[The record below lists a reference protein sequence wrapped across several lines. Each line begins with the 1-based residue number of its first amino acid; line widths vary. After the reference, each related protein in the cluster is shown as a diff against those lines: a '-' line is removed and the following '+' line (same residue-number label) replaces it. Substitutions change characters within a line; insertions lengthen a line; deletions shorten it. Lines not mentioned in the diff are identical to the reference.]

1 MMQAFVSTLIDQKAM
16 HPLRQFISQYTPVP
30 EPDWQAISNCLV
42 RREMKRGTLLL
53 EEGKTCKHLYYLEKG
68 LLRFFVWKDGLDITK
83 YFTDVPYV
91 FTSQKSFN
99 QQAPAQESIETLEDS
114 IIWQMSYE
122 DAHRLLELKSWS
134 TFIRLL
140 VQEVQTYTEEI
151 LEALQTQTAEQRY
164 KMLLHQDADLIQ
176 RVPLKHLASYLG
188 IAPQS
193 LSRIRKKMQ
202 QQHRT

>member
-1 MMQAFVSTLIDQKAM
+1 MAFAIFPSNYRSM
-16 HPLRQFISQYTPVP
+16 HPLRQFISQYTLVS
-30 EPDWQAISNCLV
+30 EQDWQAISDCLL
-42 RREMKRGTLLL
+42 RRELKKETLLL
-53 EEGKTCKHLYYLEKG
+53 EEGKTCKHLYFLEKG

-99 QQAPAQESIETLEDS
+99 QQIPAQESIETLEDS
-114 IIWQMSYE
+114 IIWQMSYD
-122 DAHRLLELKSWS
+122 DAQRLLELKSWT

-164 KMLLHQDADLIQ
+164 KLLLQQDADLIQ

-202 QQHRT
+202 QQRRT

>member
-1 MMQAFVSTLIDQKAM
+1 MN
-16 HPLRQFISQYTPVP
+16 PLRQFILQYTPVP
-30 EPDWQAISNCLV
+30 EPDWQAISKCLV
-42 RREMKRGTLLL
+42 RREMKRESLLL
-53 EEGKTCKHLYYLEKG
+53 EEGKTCKHLYFLEKG

-99 QQAPAQESIETLEDS
+99 QQVPAQESIATLEDS

-122 DAHRLLELKSWS
+122 HAQHLLELKSWS

-164 KMLLHQDADLIQ
+164 KLLLQQDAELVQ

-202 QQHRT
+202 QQLRT

>member
-1 MMQAFVSTLIDQKAM
+1 MQAFVSILIDQKAM
-16 HPLRQFISQYTPVP
+16 HPLRQFILQYTPIS
-30 EPDWQAISNCLV
+30 EPDWQTISDCLI
-42 RREMKRGTLLL
+42 RREMKRETLLL
-53 EEGKTCKHLYYLEKG
+53 EEGKTCKHLYFLEKG

-99 QQAPAQESIETLEDS
+99 QQVPAQESIETLEDS
-114 IIWQMSYE
+114 IIWQMTYG
-122 DAHRLLELKSWS
+122 DAQRLLELKSWS

-164 KMLLHQDADLIQ
+164 KLLLQQDADLVQ

-202 QQHRT
+202 QQLRT

>member
-1 MMQAFVSTLIDQKAM
+1 M

-30 EPDWQAISNCLV
+30 EQDWQAISDCLV
-42 RREMKRGTLLL
+42 RREMKKESLLL
-53 EEGKTCKHLYYLEKG
+53 EEGKTCKHLYFLEKG

-99 QQAPAQESIETLEDS
+99 QQVPAQESIATLEDS
-114 IIWQMSYE
+114 IIWQMTYG
-122 DAHRLLELKSWS
+122 DAQHLLELKSWS

-164 KMLLHQDADLIQ
+164 KLLLQQDAELVQ

-202 QQHRT
+202 QQLIT

>member
-1 MMQAFVSTLIDQKAM
+1 MALAVFSSNYRSM
-16 HPLRQFISQYTPVP
+16 HRLRQFILQYTPVP
-30 EPDWQAISNCLV
+30 EPDWQAISKCLV
-42 RREMKRGTLLL
+42 RRELKRESLLL
-53 EEGKTCKHLYYLEKG
+53 EEGKTCKHLYFLEKG

-99 QQAPAQESIETLEDS
+99 QQVPAQESIATLEDS

-122 DAHRLLELKSWS
+122 HAQHLLELKSWS

-164 KMLLHQDADLIQ
+164 KLLLQQDAELVQ
-176 RVPLKHLASYLG
+176 RVPLKHLAS
-188 IAPQS
+188 
-193 LSRIRKKMQ
+193 
-202 QQHRT
+202 

>member
-1 MMQAFVSTLIDQKAM
+1 MY
-16 HPLRQFISQYTPVP
+16 PLRQFISQYTPVS
-30 EPDWQAISNCLV
+30 EQDWLAISDCLL
-42 RREMKRGTLLL
+42 RREMKRERLLL
-53 EEGKTCKHLYYLEKG
+53 EEGKTCKHLYFLEKG

-99 QQAPAQESIETLEDS
+99 QQVPAQESIETLEDS

-122 DAHRLLELKSWS
+122 DAQRLLELKSWS

-140 VQEVQTYTEEI
+140 IQEVQTYTEEI

-164 KMLLHQDADLIQ
+164 KMLLHQDAELVQ

-202 QQHRT
+202 QKRLT

>member
-1 MMQAFVSTLIDQKAM
+1 M
-16 HPLRQFISQYTPVP
+16 HPLRQFILQYTPVS
-30 EPDWQAISNCLV
+30 EQEWQAISNCLI
-42 RREMKRGTLLL
+42 RRELKRESLVL
-53 EEGKTCKHLYYLEKG
+53 EEGKTCKHLYFLEKG

-99 QQAPAQESIETLEDS
+99 QQVPALESIETLEDS

-122 DAHRLLELKSWS
+122 DAQRLLELKSWS

-140 VQEVQTYTEEI
+140 IQEVQTYTEEI

-164 KMLLHQDADLIQ
+164 KLLLQQDADLLQ

-202 QQHRT
+202 QQLIT

>member
-1 MMQAFVSTLIDQKAM
+1 M
-16 HPLRQFISQYTPVP
+16 HPLRQFILQYTPVP
-30 EPDWQAISNCLV
+30 EPAWQAISKCLV
-42 RREMKRGTLLL
+42 RRELKRESLLL
-53 EEGKTCKHLYYLEKG
+53 EEGKTCKHLYFLEKG

-99 QQAPAQESIETLEDS
+99 QQVPAQESIATLEDS
-114 IIWQMSYE
+114 IIWKMSYE
-122 DAHRLLELKSWS
+122 DAQHLLELKSWS

-164 KMLLHQDADLIQ
+164 KLLLQQDAELVQ
-176 RVPLKHLASYLG
+176 RVSLKHLASYLG

-202 QQHRT
+202 QQLRT

>member
-1 MMQAFVSTLIDQKAM
+1 M
-16 HPLRQFISQYTPVP
+16 HPLRQFISQFTPVA
-30 EPDWQAISNCLV
+30 EQDWQAISNCLL
-42 RREMKRGTLLL
+42 RRELKKETLLL
-53 EEGKTCKHLYYLEKG
+53 EEGKTCKHLYFLEKG
-68 LLRFFVWKDGLDITK
+68 LLRFFVWKDGIDITK

-99 QQAPAQESIETLEDS
+99 QQVPAQESIETLEDS

-122 DAHRLLELKSWS
+122 HAQHLLELKPWS

-140 VQEVQTYTEEI
+140 IQEVQTYTEEI

-164 KMLLHQDADLIQ
+164 KMLLQQDADLLQ

-193 LSRIRKKMQ
+193 LSRIRKKI
-202 QQHRT
+202 QHQLRT

>member
-1 MMQAFVSTLIDQKAM
+1 M
-16 HPLRQFISQYTPVP
+16 HPLRQFISQYTPVL
-30 EPDWQAISNCLV
+30 EQDWQAISGCLL
-42 RREMKRGTLLL
+42 RREIKKETLLL
-53 EEGKTCKHLYYLEKG
+53 EEGKTCKHLYFLEKG
-68 LLRFFVWKDGLDITK
+68 LLRFFIWKDGLDITK

-99 QQAPAQESIETLEDS
+99 QQVPAQESIETLEDS

-122 DAHRLLELKSWS
+122 DAHRLMELKSWS

-140 VQEVQTYTEEI
+140 VQEVQTFTEEI

-164 KMLLHQDADLIQ
+164 KMLLQQDADLVQ

-202 QQHRT
+202 QQLRT

>member
-1 MMQAFVSTLIDQKAM
+1 M
-16 HPLRQFISQYTPVP
+16 HPLRQFISQYTPVS
-30 EPDWQAISNCLV
+30 EQDWQAISDCLL
-42 RREMKRGTLLL
+42 RREMKKETLLL
-53 EEGKTCKHLYYLEKG
+53 EEGKTCKHLYFLEKG

-91 FTSQKSFN
+91 FTAQKSFN
-99 QQAPAQESIETLEDS
+99 QQVPAQESIETLEDS
-114 IIWQMSYE
+114 IIWQMSYD
-122 DAHRLLELKSWS
+122 DAQRLLELKSWT

-164 KMLLHQDADLIQ
+164 KLLLQQDADLVQ

-202 QQHRT
+202 QQLRT

>member
-1 MMQAFVSTLIDQKAM
+1 M
-16 HPLRQFISQYTPVP
+16 HPLRQFISQYTLVS
-30 EPDWQAISNCLV
+30 EQDWQAISDCLL
-42 RREMKRGTLLL
+42 RRELKKETLLL
-53 EEGKTCKHLYYLEKG
+53 EEGKTCKHLYFLEKG

-99 QQAPAQESIETLEDS
+99 QQIPAQESIETLEDS
-114 IIWQMSYE
+114 IIWQMSYD
-122 DAHRLLELKSWS
+122 DAQRLLELKSWT

-164 KMLLHQDADLIQ
+164 KLLLQQDADLIQ

-202 QQHRT
+202 QQRRT

>member
-1 MMQAFVSTLIDQKAM
+1 M
-16 HPLRQFISQYTPVP
+16 HPLRQFILQYTPVS
-30 EPDWQAISNCLV
+30 EQDWQAISNCLL
-42 RREMKRGTLLL
+42 RREMKRDNLLL
-53 EEGKTCKHLYYLEKG
+53 EEGKICKHLYFLEKG

-99 QQAPAQESIETLEDS
+99 QQVPAQESIETLEDS

-122 DAHRLLELKSWS
+122 HAHQLLEIKSWS

-164 KMLLHQDADLIQ
+164 KMLLQQDPDLVQ

-202 QQHRT
+202 QQLIT

>member
-1 MMQAFVSTLIDQKAM
+1 M
-16 HPLRQFISQYTPVP
+16 HSLRQFISQYTPVS

-42 RREMKRGTLLL
+42 RRELKKETLLL
-53 EEGKTCKHLYYLEKG
+53 QEGKTCKHLYFLEKG

-99 QQAPAQESIETLEDS
+99 QQIPAQESIETLEDS

-122 DAHRLLELKSWS
+122 DAHCLLELKSWS

-164 KMLLHQDADLIQ
+164 KMLLQQDADLVQ

-202 QQHRT
+202 QQLRT

>member
-1 MMQAFVSTLIDQKAM
+1 M
-16 HPLRQFISQYTPVP
+16 HPLRQFISQYTPVS
-30 EPDWQAISNCLV
+30 EQDWLAISGCLL
-42 RREMKRGTLLL
+42 RREMKRESLLL
-53 EEGKTCKHLYYLEKG
+53 EEGKTCKHLYFLEKG

-83 YFTDVPYV
+83 YFTDIPYV

-99 QQAPAQESIETLEDS
+99 QQVPAQESIETLEDS
-114 IIWQMSYE
+114 IIWQMTYE
-122 DAHRLLELKSWS
+122 DAQHLLELKSWS

-140 VQEVQTYTEEI
+140 IQEVQTYTEEI

-164 KMLLHQDADLIQ
+164 KLLLQQDADLVQ

-202 QQHRT
+202 QQSRT

>member
-1 MMQAFVSTLIDQKAM
+1 M
-16 HPLRQFISQYTPVP
+16 HPLRQFISQYTPVS
-30 EPDWQAISNCLV
+30 EQDWQAISDCLL
-42 RREMKRGTLLL
+42 RREMKKETLLL
-53 EEGKTCKHLYYLEKG
+53 EEGKTCKHLYFLEKG

-99 QQAPAQESIETLEDS
+99 QQVPAQESIETLEDS
-114 IIWQMSYE
+114 IIWQMSYD
-122 DAHRLLELKSWS
+122 DAQRLLELKSWT

-164 KMLLHQDADLIQ
+164 KLLLQQDADLVQ

-202 QQHRT
+202 QQLRT

>member
-1 MMQAFVSTLIDQKAM
+1 MA
-16 HPLRQFISQYTPVP
+16 
-30 EPDWQAISNCLV
+30 CLA
-42 RREMKRGTLLL
+42 RREVAKGTLLL
-53 EEGKTCKHLYYLEKG
+53 EEGKTCKHLYFLEKG

-99 QQAPAQESIETLEDS
+99 QQIPAQESIETLEDS

-122 DAHRLLELKSWS
+122 DANRLLELKSWS

-164 KMLLHQDADLIQ
+164 KMLLQQDADLVQ

-202 QQHRT
+202 QQLRT